1 MPIGGKLL
9 VTSTNENQN
18 FEVKFSRNVQI
29 TNFTQRN
36 MGEVGDIKAT
46 VKNGNQGYAER
57 IYGSG
62 QRSDKLYSMDMN
74 SKRYA
79 IFDKLR
85 KLDGN
90 ADDLTEKDLAKA
102 DSLIGK
108 NGVKAVK
115 RDANAGV
122 TTIVCDDGAV
132 LRFDFETDAEMQ
144 TRKAKE
150 AAEAQKK
157 KAAADAKR
165 AQRQREDA
173 ELHEACKSTLEKAF
187 EWFINLFTPSK

>member
-1 MPIGGKLL
+1 MPTGGKLI
-9 VTSTNENQN
+9 VSNTYEAGS

-29 TNFTQRN
+29 TNFTQRK
-36 MGEVGDIKAT
+36 MGEVGDISAT

-57 IYGSG
+57 VYSSG
-62 QRSDKLYSMDMN
+62 QKSDKLCSMDLN
-74 SKRYA
+74 SKRYP
-79 IFDKLR
+79 IFDALR

-108 NGVKAVK
+108 KYGVKAVK

-157 KAAADAKR
+157 KAAADAKK
-165 AQRQREDA
+165 AQKQREDA
-173 ELHEACKSTLEKAF
+173 ELHESCKSTLEKAF
-187 EWFINLFTPSK
+187 DWFVGLFK